1 MNTRRLLVK
10 LLFLACACPAIA
22 QNTSWVGTWASAS
35 EWAGG
40 NDLPKTSLANRTI
53 RQVIRTSIAGNTFRM
68 KLSNE
73 FSEVPVEI
81 RQIYLSLVDDSSAIQ
96 KNTSVV
102 LRVKGKHS
110 FTIEK
115 GKALYTDAFKMN
127 IPKLSRVAVTICYGN
142 QVPEHMTSHRGSRTT
157 SYIAQGM
164 VSPKQTFKTEEKLDH
179 WYTMA
184 TLETKSDKQDAIA
197 ILGNSITDGR
207 GTTTNAQNRWPDRMA
222 EALNGETG
230 VLNLGIG
237 GNCVVEY
244 GISEPALKRFDRDI
258 LSQQGI
264 SSVVIFEGTNDIGI
278 SNKNYEHVAD
288 TLIASYRVL
297 ASRAKAKGLKVYGA
311 TITPTKGN
319 GWYSLWHEAIRQTVN
334 AWIRQT
340 DVFDG
345 VIDFDKAVR
354 DPKDEQQLLP
364 AYSEDGLH
372 LNPEGYRVMGEFA
385 ASFFKNLKNK

>member
-102 LRVKGKHS
+102 LRVKGKHN

-127 IPKLSRVAVTICYGN
+127 TPKLSRVAVTICYGN
-142 QVPEHMTSHRGSRTT
+142 QVPKHMTSHRGSR
-157 SYIAQGM
+157 
-164 VSPKQTFKTEEKLDH
+164 
-179 WYTMA
+179 
-184 TLETKSDKQDAIA
+184 DKQDAIA

>member
-1 MNTRRLLVK
+1 
-10 LLFLACACPAIA
+10 
-22 QNTSWVGTWASAS
+22 
-35 EWAGG
+35 
-40 NDLPKTSLANRTI
+40 
-53 RQVIRTSIAGNTFRM
+53 M

-102 LRVKGKHS
+102 LRVKGKHN

>member
-1 MNTRRLLVK
+1 
-10 LLFLACACPAIA
+10 
-22 QNTSWVGTWASAS
+22 
-35 EWAGG
+35 
-40 NDLPKTSLANRTI
+40 
-53 RQVIRTSIAGNTFRM
+53 
-68 KLSNE
+68 
-73 FSEVPVEI
+73 
-81 RQIYLSLVDDSSAIQ
+81 
-96 KNTSVV
+96 
-102 LRVKGKHS
+102 
-110 FTIEK
+110 
-115 GKALYTDAFKMN
+115 
-127 IPKLSRVAVTICYGN
+127 
-142 QVPEHMTSHRGSRTT
+142 
-157 SYIAQGM
+157 
-164 VSPKQTFKTEEKLDH
+164 
-179 WYTMA
+179 MA
-184 TLETKSDKQDAIA
+184 TLETKSDKQNAIA

>member
-102 LRVKGKHS
+102 LRVKGKHNL
-110 FTIEK
+110 TIEK

-184 TLETKSDKQDAIA
+184 TLETKSDKQ
-197 ILGNSITDGR
+197 
-207 GTTTNAQNRWPDRMA
+207 
-222 EALNGETG
+222 
-230 VLNLGIG
+230 
-237 GNCVVEY
+237 
-244 GISEPALKRFDRDI
+244 FRD
-258 LSQQGI
+258 
-264 SSVVIFEGTNDIGI
+264 
-278 SNKNYEHVAD
+278 
-288 TLIASYRVL
+288 YR
-297 ASRAKAKGLKVYGA
+297 
-311 TITPTKGN
+311 
-319 GWYSLWHEAIRQTVN
+319 
-334 AWIRQT
+334 
-340 DVFDG
+340 
-345 VIDFDKAVR
+345 
-354 DPKDEQQLLP
+354 
-364 AYSEDGLH
+364 
-372 LNPEGYRVMGEFA
+372 
-385 ASFFKNLKNK
+385 

>member
-1 MNTRRLLVK
+1 
-10 LLFLACACPAIA
+10 
-22 QNTSWVGTWASAS
+22 
-35 EWAGG
+35 
-40 NDLPKTSLANRTI
+40 
-53 RQVIRTSIAGNTFRM
+53 
-68 KLSNE
+68 
-73 FSEVPVEI
+73 
-81 RQIYLSLVDDSSAIQ
+81 
-96 KNTSVV
+96 
-102 LRVKGKHS
+102 
-110 FTIEK
+110 
-115 GKALYTDAFKMN
+115 
-127 IPKLSRVAVTICYGN
+127 
-142 QVPEHMTSHRGSRTT
+142 
-157 SYIAQGM
+157 
-164 VSPKQTFKTEEKLDH
+164 
-179 WYTMA
+179 
-184 TLETKSDKQDAIA
+184 
-197 ILGNSITDGR
+197 
-207 GTTTNAQNRWPDRMA
+207 MA